1 MAEVKLQGVY
11 RVRITEYERGWGE
24 RVDENDTK
32 FFDNLDESQA
42 YARHWEEGGSPDI
55 FWRAEITKL

>member
-32 FFDNLDESQA
+32 FFDNLDEARA